1 MVGRRHHLVRNE
13 QGTTL
18 RQDNHN
24 RLDPKVADQFY
35 LDLIVTFAPR
45 GDFRSPFQG
54 RRVGWWVP
62 NTGEDAEHKC
72 EFTRSRGCNYL
83 DVVREGRR
91 EAGRQGA
98 KKRELGGWEREFRR
112 NSSFDWLGGWSSRPS
127 LGDALLPGR
136 SKTVENLDPPMHA
149 NAATNM
155 SPCLRKR
162 KRKRKRPIKRKRKHK
177 RPITDAC
184 V

>member
-35 LDLIVTFAPR
+35 LDLTVTFASR

-62 NTGEDAEHKC
+62 NTGEDAENKC
-72 EFTRSRGCNYL
+72 EFTHSRGYNYL

-98 KKRELGGWEREFRR
+98 KKRELGGKGSLEGIVVLIGWEAGAAGPLSVTHCFQ
-112 NSSFDWLGGWSSRPS
+112 
-127 LGDALLPGR
+127 DAR
-136 SKTVENLDPPMHA
+136 KQSKT
-149 NAATNM
+149 
-155 SPCLRKR
+155 
-162 KRKRKRPIKRKRKHK
+162 
-177 RPITDAC
+177 
-184 V
+184 